1 MNMESIWGKIDKANT
16 IGIAG
21 HIRPDGDCTGSCMAL
36 YQYLTKEFPEKMID
50 VYFESLPKNFS
61 FLQKTEEIKYSYD
74 EKIEYDLFIALDSS
88 DKERLGDA
96 GKYFDAAKDTIC
108 IDHHISNLNYADM
121 NIVDPQASST
131 AEVLFGLMEEEKI
144 DINIATSL
152 YLGIVHD
159 SGVFKYSNTSRKT
172 MEIAGVLVEK
182 GVEKTKLIDNTYFR
196 KTYVQNQILG
206 RVLLESILVLDGKV
220 IVSCVSK
227 KMMNFYNATVEDL
240 EGIVEQL
247 RITEGVEA
255 AIFVHELETM
265 KYKVSMRSNEIVDV
279 SSIATTFGGG
289 GHVRAA
295 GCTMTGSYYDIVNN
309 VLMYIEK
316 QLKDAGELE

>member
-1 MNMESIWGKIDKANT
+1 MNMESIWGKIDKAHT

-36 YQYLTKEFPEKMID
+36 YQYLTKEFPEKKID

-74 EKIEYDLFIALDSS
+74 KNIEYDLFIALDSS

-96 GKYFDAAKDTIC
+96 GKHFDAAKDTIC

>member
-1 MNMESIWGKIDKANT
+1 MKMESIWGKIDKANT

-36 YQYLTKEFPEKMID
+36 YQYLTKEFPEKKID

-74 EKIEYDLFIALDSS
+74 KNIEYDLFIALDSS

>member
-1 MNMESIWGKIDKANT
+1 MKMESIWGKIDKANT

-36 YQYLTKEFPEKMID
+36 YQYLTKEFPEKKID

-74 EKIEYDLFIALDSS
+74 KNIEYDLFIALDSS

-247 RITEGVEA
+247 RITEGVEV

-295 GCTMTGSYYDIVNN
+295 GCTMTGSYYDIINN

>member
-36 YQYLTKEFPEKMID
+36 YQYLTKEFPEKKID

-74 EKIEYDLFIALDSS
+74 KNIEYDLFIALDSS

-121 NIVDPQASST
+121 NIVAPQASST

-247 RITEGVEA
+247 RITEGVEV

-295 GCTMTGSYYDIVNN
+295 GCTMTGSYYDIINN

>member
-1 MNMESIWGKIDKANT
+1 MNMESIWGKIDKAHT

-152 YLGIVHD
+152 YLGIIHD

-279 SSIATTFGGG
+279 SRIATTFGGG

>member
-1 MNMESIWGKIDKANT
+1 MGKIDKANT

-36 YQYLTKEFPEKMID
+36 YQYLTKEFPEKKID

-74 EKIEYDLFIALDSS
+74 KNIEYDLFIALDSS

-247 RITEGVEA
+247 RITEGVEV

-295 GCTMTGSYYDIVNN
+295 GCTMTGSYYDIINN

>member
-1 MNMESIWGKIDKANT
+1 MKMESIWGKIDKANT

-36 YQYLTKEFPEKMID
+36 YQYLTKEFPEKKID

-74 EKIEYDLFIALDSS
+74 KNIEYDLFIALDSS

-295 GCTMTGSYYDIVNN
+295 GCTMTGSYYDIINN